1 MERTGPVNY
10 RLKLLPHWKM
20 HPIFHVHLLWP
31 TQENTQYGKFS
42 ERPPKIVAG
51 EEEWEVEDIIDFR
64 NKNGVKEFLVHWKGY
79 PETER
84 TWEPETNITNAKQ
97 LLKAYK
103 RRQKQN

>member
-1 MERTGPVNY
+1 
-10 RLKLLPHWKM
+10 M